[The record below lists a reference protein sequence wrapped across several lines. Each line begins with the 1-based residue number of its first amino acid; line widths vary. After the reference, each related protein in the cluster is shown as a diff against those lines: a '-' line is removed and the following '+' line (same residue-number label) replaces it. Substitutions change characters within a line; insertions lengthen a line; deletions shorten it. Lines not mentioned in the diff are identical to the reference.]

1 MVSTAGENMVLV
13 IEDDANLRDALCE
26 TLRAEGLQVAR
37 AADGQEALDL
47 LRAGLRPSAIL
58 VDLLMP
64 EMNGI
69 EFRRRQ
75 ILEIDEIAK
84 IPIVILSGDTHP
96 VSELLGLN
104 AVAVLD
110 KPVKSDLLLGALR
123 PLLRP

>member
-26 TLRAEGLQVAR
+26 TLKAEGVLVAR
-37 AADGQEALDL
+37 AADGQEALGL

-58 VDLLMP
+58 GDVLMP

-75 ILEIDEIAK
+75 ILEIVEIAK
-84 IPIVILSGDTHP
+84 IPIVFLSGDTLRAA
-96 VSELLGLN
+96 ELPGLN
-104 AVAVLD
+104 AVAVL
-110 KPVKSDLLLGALR
+110 
-123 PLLRP
+123 

>member
-26 TLRAEGLQVAR
+26 TLKAEGVLVAR

-47 LRAGLRPSAIL
+47 LRAGLRPATIL

-75 ILEIDEIAK
+75 ILEVGEIAK
-84 IPIVILSGDTHP
+84 IPIVILSGDTDRAA
-96 VSELLGLN
+96 ELLGLN

-110 KPVKSDLLLGALR
+110 KPVKIDLLLGALR